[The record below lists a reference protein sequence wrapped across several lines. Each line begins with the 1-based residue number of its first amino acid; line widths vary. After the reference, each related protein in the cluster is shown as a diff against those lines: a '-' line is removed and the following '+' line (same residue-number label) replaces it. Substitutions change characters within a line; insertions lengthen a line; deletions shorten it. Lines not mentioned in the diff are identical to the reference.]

1 MRNLINSIIWENTTK
16 SSRLFELCNSIAADL
31 QKLPARPII
40 TGNEKAFAAWLK
52 PDHCALLRQATRE
65 ELSDYLDVEPKPLS
79 VFSHREP
86 SELLVLAILQLE
98 KSDLNIKVL
107 ESLAGLCVGA
117 AKQRLRIT
125 PHFTNPDQQGRR
137 VEFIG
142 SNEVPRALDTMCKV
156 WNDRH
161 QAETAIQTALWIF
174 VAILNAHAF
183 KDGNGRLARALLN
196 SYLIK
201 SNILTHGPLPLGPL
215 IYACQGNFELALRR
229 VEITNDWL
237 PLFDV
242 FHKIIQI
249 YSAFI
254 VEFEQIETSPI

>member
-1 MRNLINSIIWENTTK
+1 MRSLINSLIWEDTTK

-31 QKLPARPII
+31 QKLPHRPII

-52 PDHCALLRQATRE
+52 PEHCALLRQATRE
-65 ELSDYLDVEPKPLS
+65 ELSDYIEVEPKPLS

-86 SELLVLAILQLE
+86 SECVVLAILQLE
-98 KSDLNIKVL
+98 KSELSIKVL
-107 ESLAGLCVGA
+107 ESLAGLCIGA
-117 AKQRLRIT
+117 AKQMLRTT
-125 PHFTNPDQQGRR
+125 PHFTNPDKQGRR
-137 VEFIG
+137 VEFV
-142 SNEVPRALDTMCKV
+142 SSSEVPRALSNICKV
-156 WNDRH
+156 WNDTQ

-174 VAILNAHAF
+174 VATLNAHAF
-183 KDGNGRLARALLN
+183 KDGNSRLARALLN

-201 SNILTHGPLPLGPL
+201 SNLLAHGPLPLGPL

-229 VEITNDWL
+229 AEITNDWL

-249 YSAFI
+249 YSALI